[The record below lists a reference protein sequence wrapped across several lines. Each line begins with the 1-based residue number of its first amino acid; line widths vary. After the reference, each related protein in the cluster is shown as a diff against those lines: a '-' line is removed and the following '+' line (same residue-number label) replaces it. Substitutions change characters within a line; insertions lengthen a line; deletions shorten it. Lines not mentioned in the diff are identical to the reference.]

1 MASEIIAYVAVS
13 LDGYIAAEDGTVSFL
28 DDFGSEE
35 YDFHGF
41 FDRID
46 ALVMGA
52 TTYVQ
57 VLGFG
62 WPYGDLPC
70 LVLTNRRLEEAEGA
84 TVTFSDADTGA
95 AIRTLAGD
103 VDGGVWIVG
112 GGRVISDAL
121 EAGVVDE
128 LELYVMPVALGSG
141 IPLFAEPFDGG
152 LDLIEAHGFTN
163 GVVRLRYRPV
173 RPGGATP

>member
-13 LDGYIAAEDGTVSFL
+13 LDGYIAADDGTVSFL

-41 FDRID
+41 LDRID

-52 TTYVQ
+52 TTYEQ

-70 LVLTNRRLEEAEGA
+70 LVLTSRRLEEAEGA
-84 TVTFSDADTGA
+84 TVTFSDAATGA
-95 AIRTLAGD
+95 AIRSFADGVAG
-103 VDGGVWIVG
+103 GLWIVG

-121 EAGVVDE
+121 REGVVDE

-141 IPLFAEPFDGG
+141 IPLFAEPFEAG
-152 LDLIEAHGFTN
+152 LELVEAHGFTN
-163 GVVRLRYRPV
+163 GVVRLRYRPSH
-173 RPGGATP
+173 PGEVTP